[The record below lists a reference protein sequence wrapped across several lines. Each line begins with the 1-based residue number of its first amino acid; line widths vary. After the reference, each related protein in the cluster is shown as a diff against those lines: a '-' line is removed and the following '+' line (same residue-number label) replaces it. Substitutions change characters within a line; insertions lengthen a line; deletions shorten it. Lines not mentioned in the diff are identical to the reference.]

1 MGGSDHMSRTFDRR
15 VQFDERSR
23 SFPVREALEGK
34 TPRAYTWR
42 CSAYLDQGSE
52 GACVGFSWAHELAA
66 RPAEWDVD
74 YGMAMGIYRR
84 ARQLD
89 DWPGEDYE
97 GTSVLA
103 GAKTAVEHGWIG
115 SYRWAFGLED
125 LVLAVGYQ
133 GPAILGLNWHNDMM
147 EPDDRGFVSPGG
159 GIAGGHAILCRGVSV
174 RQGYFTLRN
183 SWGPNWGLH
192 GDCRVRMED
201 MASLLA
207 DDGEACV
214 PQRRQPYRAE

>member
-1 MGGSDHMSRTFDRR
+1 MSRVFDRL

-23 SFPVREALEGK
+23 GFPVREVLEGK
-34 TPRAYTWR
+34 TPRSYTWR
-42 CSAYLDQGSE
+42 CGTWLDQGSE

-66 RPAEWDVD
+66 RPAEWPVTSDI
-74 YGMAMGIYRR
+74 AMGVYDR
-84 ARQLD
+84 ARVLD

-103 GAKTAVEHGWIG
+103 GAKAVAEKRWIG
-115 SYRWAFGLED
+115 RYRWAFSLED

-133 GPAILGLNWHNDMM
+133 GPVILGLNWHADMLNT
-147 EPDDRGFVSPGG
+147 DRDGFVHPAGG
-159 GIAGGHAILCRGVSV
+159 VVGGHAILCRGVSI

-183 SWGPNWGLH
+183 SWGQSWGLN

-201 MASLLA
+201 MARLLA

-214 PQRRQPYRAE
+214 PELRAAV